1 MRLKVHG
8 TWRGRPAT
16 VIWEDGQVSTDPDEL
31 RHLFRLHG
39 RLRTEGI
46 GVPTSTSQG
55 EGRAIDD
62 PLGLLDLA
70 SSLFDRLDGISDE
83 LGHLSL
89 EDRSRLVARTL
100 EPGA

>member
-8 TWRGRPAT
+8 TWRGRPAS
-16 VIWEDGQVSTDPDEL
+16 VIWEDGQVVTHPAEL
-31 RHLFRLHG
+31 RHLFTMHE
-39 RLRTEGI
+39 RLRAEGI
-46 GVPTSTSQG
+46 GAPTSTSQG

-70 SSLFDRLDGISDE
+70 STLLDRVDGISDE

-89 EDRSRLVARTL
+89 EGRSHLVTRTL
-100 EPGA
+100 GPDV